1 MVNMPYRG
9 GGEATLE
16 LWNINIKDH
25 SYKSELQVSDFKT
38 FEEIKGKQDE
48 LKLSIEEAERL
59 MNNGNNAKA
68 FATLYRTWER
78 DDFKDNKELLMVYQ
92 KLYELSRIKYISFSY
107 KANSFEG
114 HRYGVASVSLSADG
128 SYAISGS
135 YDSTLK
141 LWDMSTGQCLRTFE
155 GHRGNV
161 NSVSLSADGKY
172 AISAAGTM
180 LELWEVATGQSIRS
194 FNGLGGVPDISYGGD
209 EMASPIIQVHS
220 VCLSADSIYALSG
233 GSDHML
239 KLWEM
244 STGQCLRTFEGHSNH
259 VWSVNLS
266 ADGKYALSGSG
277 DKTLKL
283 WEMST
288 GQCLRTFE
296 GHDGGV
302 NSVCLS
308 VDGRYALSG
317 SDDHTLKLWDVNTGQ
332 CLRTFKGHSGY
343 VNSVS
348 LSADGEHAISGGFD
362 KTVKLWSLST
372 GHCQYTFGGHSG
384 WVHSVCL
391 SADGKYALSGG
402 HNGTIN
408 LLRLIWKLKFDEWD
422 YEEYDEW
429 DL

>member
-1 MVNMPYRG
+1 
-9 GGEATLE
+9 
-16 LWNINIKDH
+16 
-25 SYKSELQVSDFKT
+25 
-38 FEEIKGKQDE
+38 

-141 LWDMSTGQCLRTFE
+141 LWD
-155 GHRGNV
+155 
-161 NSVSLSADGKY
+161 
-172 AISAAGTM
+172 
-180 LELWEVATGQSIRS
+180 
-194 FNGLGGVPDISYGGD
+194 
-209 EMASPIIQVHS
+209 
-220 VCLSADSIYALSG
+220 
-233 GSDHML
+233 
-239 KLWEM
+239 
-244 STGQCLRTFEGHSNH
+244 
-259 VWSVNLS
+259 
-266 ADGKYALSGSG
+266 
-277 DKTLKL
+277 
-283 WEMST
+283 
-288 GQCLRTFE
+288 
-296 GHDGGV
+296 
-302 NSVCLS
+302 
-308 VDGRYALSG
+308 
-317 SDDHTLKLWDVNTGQ
+317 VNTGQ

-343 VNSVS
+343 VKSVS

-408 LLRLIWKLKFDEWD
+408 LWRLIWKLKFDEWD